1 MAFFQVLPK
10 ETGIAERFGEG
21 FGQAFG
27 GTLQERLG
35 QFFDEKKKDK
45 TLQNF
50 FSSEFGQKLSD
61 ENKSLIAGYAKGL
74 LPPQALTQALS
85 QVDPEVEA
93 QNFEIMK
100 DAFGEKFAKIWKAAG
115 QGERTALTNAA
126 LDARLRGINIEDLLT
141 QAGLAPDKKGGLQ
154 LPEGEDT
161 ISIGDQL
168 DTPQGEIQFQER
180 VDFPDY
186 SLDTSGMTPKDINT
200 YKSSLRKENTKP
212 FQEANAKSKASEA
225 ELSSISALKK
235 LNETRKLPETIGQ
248 QIGQGINPLTGRI
261 ILPKLASTEAQTF
274 EKTINDFTTKAKDT
288 FGARVT
294 NFELQQFMARLPRL
308 INSYE
313 GRKAII
319 EQMEL
324 ISQINSL
331 YNKSLRDVYQNY
343 GLGNITPEDAE
354 RIAEHRIRDQV
365 RNLADRYQRIDER
378 IKKIDTGQ
386 TKEFN
391 LKKPPDPSKHT
402 GRTIEDN
409 KGNRY
414 KSTGKTWRKL

>member
-27 GTLQERLG
+27 GSLQQKLG

-50 FSSEFGQKLSD
+50 LSSEYGQKLSD
-61 ENKSLIAGYAKGL
+61 ENKSLITGYSKGL
-74 LPPQALTQALS
+74 LPPQALTKALS
-85 QVDPEVEA
+85 QVDPEVDA

-100 DAFGEKFAKIWKAAG
+100 DAFGEKFAKIWKATG

-126 LDARLRGINIEDLLT
+126 LDARLRGFNIEDLLT
-141 QAGLAPDKKGGLQ
+141 QAGLAPQSTGGLQ
-154 LPEGEDT
+154 LPEESS

-168 DTPQGEIQFQER
+168 DTPQGDIQFQER
-180 VDFPDY
+180 VEFPEY

-200 YKSSLRKENTKP
+200 YKASLRKENTKP
-212 FQEANAKSKASEA
+212 FEEANAKSKASEG
-225 ELSSISALKK
+225 ELSSIIALKK

-324 ISQINSL
+324 ISQINAM

-343 GLGNITPEDAE
+343 GLGNVTPEDAE

-365 RNLADRYQRIDER
+365 RNLSDRYQRIDER
-378 IKKIDTGQ
+378 INQIDTGHSR
-386 TKEFN
+386 EFN
-391 LKKPPDPSKHT
+391 LQKLPDPSQHT
-402 GRTIEDN
+402 GRTIEDD

-414 KSTGKTWRKL
+414 KSTGKSWRKL